1 MKSGWLRC
9 VLVACWLLFLVN
21 CGGSSKST
29 LVYIASQGSN
39 PGTISAYSLNL
50 SKGTLSS
57 SNGALTP
64 TGKSVPTGTQPGPLI
79 FDPTNSFAY
88 AADFGNPLAAGT
100 DNSKKSGDIAAFSVG
115 KDGTLSSLGL
125 TATLL
130 DCVTLHPVALA
141 MDSKAHFLFVANQAF
156 SNVNSGANCP
166 GAPADGTPA
175 AGVVTV
181 FAVSSGKLGTPSPTA
196 IPVPAG
202 PPGTTTPTPTA
213 IAASNQGNFVYITD
227 STNATV
233 VGFAFD
239 SNGALSS
246 VPGQFFLVGNT
257 PRAVLSPPAGNFLYV
272 ANAGTDDIYEFVINT
287 DGSLMP
293 ISATTTTVGTGVGP
307 IAMLTDPGAKYLY
320 ALANGGSQ
328 ITGYTVNH
336 VTGALTDVTANGGTV
351 STGANP
357 VAFTI
362 RSDGSTSGNFWV
374 LTSNF
379 GGNSVSTFSLNGATG
394 TLSALPQLTGAVA
407 PYGIAA
413 R

>member
-9 VLVACWLLFLVN
+9 VLVACWLLFLVS

-88 AADFGNPLAAGT
+88 VADFGNPLASGT

-115 KDGTLSSLGL
+115 KDGTLASLGL
-125 TATLL
+125 TAPLL
-130 DCVTLHPVALA
+130 DCMTLHPVAMA
-141 MDSKAHFLFVANQAF
+141 MDSKGQFLFVANQAF
-156 SNVNSGANCP
+156 SNVNSGANCSA
-166 GAPADGTPA
+166 APADGTPA

-181 FAVSSGKLGTPSPTA
+181 FAVSSGKLGTPSTTA

-213 IAASNQGNFVYITD
+213 IAVSNQGNFVYVTD

-239 SNGALSS
+239 SKGALSS

-257 PRAVLSPPAGNFLYV
+257 PRAVLSPPVGNFLYV
-272 ANAGTDDIYEFVINT
+272 ANAGADNIYEFVINT

-293 ISATTTTVGTGVGP
+293 ISATPTTVGTGVGP
-307 IAMLTDPGAKYLY
+307 IAMLTDPSAKYLY

-336 VTGALTDVTANGGTV
+336 VTGALTALTISGGTV

-362 RSDGSTSGNFWV
+362 RSDGSSSGNFW
-374 LTSNF
+374 LFTSNF
-379 GGNSVSTFSLNGATG
+379 GANSVSSYSLNGATG
-394 TLSALPQLTGAVA
+394 GLSPLPQLTGAVA